1 MVPGFAPA
9 ETREVSHRP
18 AAASEPR
25 VAFAAVAEM
34 IAWAAFACI
43 LTLINRFASLVV
55 PLPPP
60 GSLAGNLLAIVYLA
74 GLLLALLHTAR
85 VAVSLPLRTR
95 FLVAVGL
102 VLSLPS
108 LLIVFA
114 TLTKTDSPLLR
125 VFYSILPMPLQA
137 FLNNFLGPIG
147 LSFLGAAIGRLIKHP
162 NTLIAGAGFAI
173 FFDIVV
179 VTMGTVAQLM
189 KSGSNLIAAVSVGAG
204 AQIPAGPGGG
214 PIIKLPDPISSVTIG
229 PADVLFIALFLSS
242 VYMMGLSK
250 RATFAWMYV
259 LLLGAL
265 VVVQTNFLPSWLPGI
280 PALVPMGV
288 AVLVA
293 NFRHA
298 AFTRTERR
306 DLVIGCIFAVF
317 CACLMILWARRNIT
331 PPPPPHGLMMS
342 RVGSA
347 TGPIYVV
354 RIQRQSAAARAG
366 IRPGDMLVAVNGAS
380 VRNLTAEEFEAQWAE
395 ANKPG
400 GKGLVLRIQRRGN
413 PQPLEFTLR
422 ADVGAAEAAR

>member
-1 MVPGFAPA
+1 MSIVPGFASADP
-9 ETREVSHRP
+9 P
-18 AAASEPR
+18 DASAHPVTLSARRIE
-25 VAFAAVAEM
+25 FAAVAEM
-34 IAWAAFACI
+34 VAWASLACV
-43 LTLINRFASLVV
+43 LTLINRFASLMVT
-55 PLPPP
+55 LPPQ
-60 GSLAGNLLAIVYLA
+60 GSVAGNLLAIVYLA

-85 VAVSLPLRTR
+85 AAVSLPLRTR
-95 FLVAVGL
+95 FLLVVGL

-108 LLIVFA
+108 LLIVVA
-114 TLTKTDSPLLR
+114 TLTKTDSAFLR
-125 VFYSILPMPLQA
+125 LFYSILPMPLQA

-162 NTLIAGAGFAI
+162 NTLLASAGFAL

-204 AQIPAGPGGG
+204 AQIPTGGAGGGG
-214 PIIKLPDPISSVTIG
+214 PIVRLPDPISNVTIG

-242 VYMMGLSK
+242 VYMMGLSR

-265 VVVQTNFLPSWLPGI
+265 VIVQTNFLPEWLPGI

-293 NFRHA
+293 NFRHG

-306 DLVIGCIFAVF
+306 DLVIGCVFAVF

-331 PPPPPHGLMMS
+331 PPLPPHGLMMS
-342 RVGSA
+342 RVGGN
-347 TGPIYVV
+347 TGPIYVMQ
-354 RIQRQSAAARAG
+354 IQRQTAASRAG
-366 IRPGDMLVAVNGAS
+366 VRPGDMVVAVNGNP
-380 VRNLTAEEFEAQWAE
+380 VRTLTAEEFEGIWVE
-395 ANKPG
+395 SNKPG
-400 GKGLVLRIQRRGN
+400 GKGLVLRVLRRGN
-413 PQPLEFTLR
+413 PEPIEFTLR
-422 ADVGAAEAAR
+422 AEAK